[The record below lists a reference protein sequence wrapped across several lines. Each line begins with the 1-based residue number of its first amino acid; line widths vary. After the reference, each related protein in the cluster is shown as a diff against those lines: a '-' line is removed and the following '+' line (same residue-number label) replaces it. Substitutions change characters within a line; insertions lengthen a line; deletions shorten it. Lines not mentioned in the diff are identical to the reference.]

1 MSTFTKTSWTH
12 HTTFNKLAIRENF
25 SFDPATP
32 YLAFGQ
38 GLYVKTGTRTFAN
51 VRAAKPRGQGA
62 SVTNTG
68 RVKYFTGNTFT
79 IDNTHRRVIEP
90 NPAFVHQ
97 EQDKVAW

>member
-1 MSTFTKTSWTH
+1 MAILRTNRVH

-38 GLYVKTGTRTFAN
+38 GLWVKTGTRTFAAIA
-51 VRAAKPRGQGA
+51 VPLKRGQGDEA
-62 SVTNTG
+62 DSTGSVLYYKNP
-68 RVKYFTGNTFT
+68 VLK
-79 IDNTHRRVIEP
+79 IDNVKRRVIEP

-97 EQDKVAW
+97 EQDKTAW

>member
-1 MSTFTKTSWTH
+1 MPILRTNRVH

-38 GLYVKTGTRTFAN
+38 GLYVKTGTRTFA
-51 VRAAKPRGQGA
+51 AIAKPLPRGQGDESDA
-62 SVTNTG
+62 TGSVLYY
-68 RVKYFTGNTFT
+68 KQPIYT
-79 IDNTHRRVIEP
+79 IDKVNRRVIEP
-90 NPAFVHQ
+90 NPAVVHQ

>member
-1 MSTFTKTSWTH
+1 MAILRTNRVH
-12 HTTFNKLAIRENF
+12 HTTFNKLSIRENF

-38 GLYVKTGTRTFAN
+38 GLWVKTGTRTFA
-51 VRAAKPRGQGA
+51 AIAKPLPRGQGDEA
-62 SVTNTG
+62 DATGSVKFYQG
-68 RVKYFTGNTFT
+68 AIMT
-79 IDNTHRRVIEP
+79 IDKVNRRVIEP